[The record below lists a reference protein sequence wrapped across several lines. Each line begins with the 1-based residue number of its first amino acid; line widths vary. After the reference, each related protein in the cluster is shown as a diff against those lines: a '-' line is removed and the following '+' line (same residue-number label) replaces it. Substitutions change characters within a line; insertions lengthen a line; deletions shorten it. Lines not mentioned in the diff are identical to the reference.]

1 MALFWRYRKAP
12 SGPGAGETPPP
23 LNAPP
28 PGAPPP
34 LPGPFHILSQF
45 VHRAPFGYG
54 QSQPSPFA
62 HVPAHEPNLP
72 AAYVRN
78 YVPKAHHGFIR
89 RAFHRL
95 PFKYRVA
102 LTLPA
107 VGLGLATLGFG
118 GLMIYYTVT
127 FPHPLAMRNKER
139 APVIRILARDGAVL
153 AERGAAAEYMPL
165 DLLPGHVTAAVVAT
179 EDRRFFEHHGL
190 DPIGLV
196 RAVFANLRAGRFA
209 QGGSTLTQQLAKNLF
224 LTPDRTLA
232 RKVEELALALWL
244 ELRLSKHD
252 ILELYLNRV
261 YFGGGAYG
269 IEAASKRYFDRSARE
284 LTLGQAALIAGL
296 LKAPSKYSPA
306 SSPGAARARSHV
318 VLAKMVESGAI
329 SKADE
334 LKALTERIMFVEPKS
349 SKDSNGVEYAIDFV
363 LERLPPLVG
372 GGHSEIVVETTL
384 DADLQRKANEI
395 VARGLTRQGESLG
408 ASQAAVVV
416 LDNEG
421 GIRALI
427 GGRNYADSQFN
438 RAVKARRQ
446 PGSAFK
452 PFVYLAAL
460 EAGLTPD
467 SITYDLPL
475 TIDGWAPRNDNGQFV
490 GEISM
495 RRALA
500 QSVNTVAV
508 RLNQQV
514 GRGRAI
520 AVARRLGIK
529 SDLREGPSL
538 ALGTSEVS
546 LLELTGAYGVFG
558 NGGIGIEPHAIRRVR
573 MSSGRVLFARDM
585 PKSDQIVDPV
595 QIGAMNDMLNAALVT
610 GTGKRAAI
618 ADHPAAGKTGTT
630 QDFRDA
636 WFIGYT
642 GHLTAGVWIGN
653 DNTKPMNHAFG
664 GGLPAD
670 IWRELMTTAHD
681 GKAPLALPGTTRQMS
696 SPASAPVASSPV
708 RAVQTPDMAANTAGD
723 MLPWLKS
730 FSSPA
735 PVLQAMPVPLPTPAA
750 EKAKEPHA
758 TLVLP
763 RAASRRQATVSVGRV
778 VVKPPAP
785 LYPSEAISDDFIAKA
800 MDESTPAVATEQVAD
815 SAPAATGQAAE
826 SGPEPAAPIA
836 EQQPKPS
843 RPRGMMSL
851 GGWW

>member
-1 MALFWRYRKAP
+1 MGLFRRKYT
-12 SGPGAGETPPP
+12 GPGGLQAGATPQPMSV
-23 LNAPP
+23 
-28 PGAPPP
+28 PPP
-34 LPGPFHILSQF
+34 LPGPFHIFSQYMP
-45 VHRAPFGYG
+45 RGPFG
-54 QSQPSPFA
+54 QFHAQPSPFA
-62 HVPAHEPNLP
+62 HVPASEPDPP
-72 AAYVRN
+72 AAYI
-78 YVPKAHHGFIR
+78 PKAHHGFIR
-89 RAFHRL
+89 RAYHRL
-95 PFKYRVA
+95 PFKYRLAVA
-102 LTLPA
+102 VPA
-107 VGLGLATLGFG
+107 LGLGLASLSFA
-118 GLMIYYTVT
+118 GLMVYYTVT

-139 APVIRILARDGAVL
+139 APVIRILARDGSVL
-153 AERGAAAEYMPL
+153 AERGAAAEYMPF

-179 EDRRFFEHHGL
+179 EDRRFFDHHGL
-190 DPIGLV
+190 DPMGLA

-224 LTPDRTLA
+224 LTADRTLA

-244 ELRLSKHD
+244 ELRLTKHD

-306 SSPGAARARSHV
+306 SSPGAARERSHV
-318 VLAKMVESGAI
+318 VLAKMVEAGAI

-334 LKALTERIMFVEPKS
+334 RKALTERIIFAEPKS
-349 SKDSNGVEYAIDFV
+349 LKDPSGVEYAIDFV

-384 DADLQRKANEI
+384 DANLQRKANEI
-395 VARGLTRQGESLG
+395 VARGLARQGEVLG

-416 LDNEG
+416 LDTDG

-427 GGRNYADSQFN
+427 GGRSYADSQYN
-438 RAVKARRQ
+438 RAAKARRQ

-475 TIDGWAPRNDNGQFV
+475 SIDGWAPRNDNGQFI
-490 GEISM
+490 GEITL

-514 GRGRAI
+514 GHGRAI

-585 PKSDQIVDPV
+585 PKSDQIIDPV
-595 QIGAMNDMLNAALVT
+595 NVGAMNDMLNAALVA

-618 ADHPAAGKTGTT
+618 ANHPAAGKTGTT
-630 QDFRDA
+630 QDFHDA

-653 DNTKPMNHAFG
+653 DNTKPMNRAVG
-664 GGLPAD
+664 GGLPAE
-670 IWRELMTTAHD
+670 IWRELMTAAHE

-696 SPASAPVASSPV
+696 SPTNAPVASAPL
-708 RAVQTPDMAANTAGD
+708 RAMQTPDMAANTPAD
-723 MLPWLKS
+723 ILPWLKS
-730 FSSPA
+730 FGAPA
-735 PVLQAMPVPLPTPAA
+735 LQPVPPAVPLP
-750 EKAKEPHA
+750 
-758 TLVLP
+758 
-763 RAASRRQATVSVGRV
+763 RAPQPMLARPVASAPKGKSVAPVANASGHIV
-778 VVKPPAP
+778 AGQPPP
-785 LYPSEAISDDFIAKA
+785 LYPAEAISEDFLAKVLDDTAP
-800 MDESTPAVATEQVAD
+800 TLPAEQVAED
-815 SAPAATGQAAE
+815 APPPVKAE
-826 SGPEPAAPIA
+826 
-836 EQQPKPS
+836 